1 MKYPNIQL
9 STFIFVFLGFSVIL
23 VPIIILITMF
33 VRQGSDQ
40 VKVSVFLA
48 EYSNNTSTN
57 KNSVKID
64 RISYH
69 PKTKLKRA
77 SMWFTGNYER
87 PGYVQID
94 GTFLLHTDDV
104 FIESGSIKIDN
115 STTTDIRELILEEIE
130 CNKKSIPIS
139 NQKFSGR
146 FNLIENKNLTK
157 LLERNN
163 FYDLE
168 FELKL
173 HKITN
178 YCEGNLLEFETD
190 YLSYKKVKIQPKDI
204 YKYIPYKLYEFEEE
218 ADSNIWIEW
227 ISSPEFGELK

>member
-9 STFIFVFLGFSVIL
+9 STFIFVTLGFSVIL

-87 PGYVQID
+87 PGYIQID
-94 GTFLLHTDDV
+94 GTFNLNSDDV
-104 FIESGSIKIDN
+104 FVKSGLIKINN
-115 STTTDIRELILEEIE
+115 SETTVIKELILKDIK
-130 CNKKSIPIS
+130 CNKESIPIS

-178 YCEGNLLEFETD
+178 YCEGNILEFETD
-190 YLSYKKVKIQPKDI
+190 YLSYEIVRIQPLDI
-204 YKYIPYKLYEFEEE
+204 YL
-218 ADSNIWIEW
+218 
-227 ISSPEFGELK
+227 

>member
-1 MKYPNIQL
+1 MKYLKFEL
-9 STFIFVFLGFSVIL
+9 STIIFVLLGFSVIL
-23 VPIIILITMF
+23 VPIIILITMLI
-33 VRQGSDQ
+33 RQGSDQ
-40 VKVSVFLA
+40 VEVSVYSA
-48 EYSNNTSTN
+48 EYSN
-57 KNSVKID
+57 KNSTYKNTINID

-87 PGYVQID
+87 PGYIQID
-94 GTFLLHTDDV
+94 GTFNLNSNDV
-104 FIESGSIKIDN
+104 FVKSGLIKIN
-115 STTTDIRELILEEIE
+115 NLATSVIKELILKDIE
-130 CNKKSIPIS
+130 CNKKATSIS

-146 FNLIENKNLTK
+146 FNLSQNNNMNK

-173 HKITN
+173 YKITN
-178 YCEGNLLEFETD
+178 FCEGNILQFETD
-190 YLSYKKVKIQPKDI
+190 YLSYETVKIQLKDI
-204 YKYIPYKLYEFEEE
+204 YIYKPYKLYEFEEE
-218 ADSNIWIEW
+218 IDSNIWIEW

>member
-1 MKYPNIQL
+1 MKYLKFEL
-9 STFIFVFLGFSVIL
+9 STIIFVLLGFSVIL
-23 VPIIILITMF
+23 VPIIILITMLI
-33 VRQGSDQ
+33 RQGSDQ
-40 VKVSVFLA
+40 VEVSVYSA
-48 EYSNNTSTN
+48 EYSN
-57 KNSVKID
+57 KNSTYKNTINID

-87 PGYVQID
+87 PGYIQID
-94 GTFLLHTDDV
+94 GTFNLNSNDV
-104 FIESGSIKIDN
+104 FVKSGLIKIN
-115 STTTDIRELILEEIE
+115 NLATSVIKELILKDIE
-130 CNKKSIPIS
+130 CNKKATSIS

-146 FNLIENKNLTK
+146 FNLSQNNNMNK

-173 HKITN
+173 YKITN
-178 YCEGNLLEFETD
+178 FCEGNILQFETD
-190 YLSYKKVKIQPKDI
+190 YLSYETVKIQLKDI
-204 YKYIPYKLYEFEEE
+204 YIYKPYKLYEFEEE
-218 ADSNIWIEW
+218 VDSNIWIEW

>member
-1 MKYPNIQL
+1 MKYLKFEL
-9 STFIFVFLGFSVIL
+9 STIIFVLLGFSVIL
-23 VPIIILITMF
+23 VPIIILITMLI
-33 VRQGSDQ
+33 RQGSDQ
-40 VKVSVFLA
+40 VEVSVYSA
-48 EYSNNTSTN
+48 EYSN
-57 KNSVKID
+57 KNSTYKNTINID

-87 PGYVQID
+87 PGYIQID
-94 GTFLLHTDDV
+94 GTFNLNSDDV
-104 FIESGSIKIDN
+104 FVKSGLIKINN
-115 STTTDIRELILEEIE
+115 SETTVIKELILKDIE
-130 CNKKSIPIS
+130 CNKKATSIS

-146 FNLIENKNLTK
+146 FNLSQNNNMNK

-173 HKITN
+173 YKITN
-178 YCEGNLLEFETD
+178 FCEGNILQFETD
-190 YLSYKKVKIQPKDI
+190 YLSYETVKIQLKDI
-204 YKYIPYKLYEFEEE
+204 YIYKPYKLYEFEEE
-218 ADSNIWIEW
+218 VDSNIWIEW

>member
-9 STFIFVFLGFSVIL
+9 STFIFVTLGFSVIL
-23 VPIIILITMF
+23 VPIIILIAMF

-77 SMWFTGNYER
+77 SMWVTGNYER

-104 FIESGSIKIDN
+104 FIESGSITIDN
-115 STTTDIRELILEEIE
+115 STTTGIRELILEEIK
-130 CNKKSIPIS
+130 CNKESIPIS

>member
-1 MKYPNIQL
+1 MKYLKLEL
-9 STFIFVFLGFSVIL
+9 STIIFVLLGFSVIL
-23 VPIIILITMF
+23 VPIIILITMLI
-33 VRQGSDQ
+33 RQGSDQ
-40 VKVSVFLA
+40 VEVSVYSA
-48 EYSNNTSTN
+48 EYSN
-57 KNSVKID
+57 KNSTYKNTINID

-87 PGYVQID
+87 PGYIQID
-94 GTFLLHTDDV
+94 GTFNLNSNDV
-104 FIESGSIKIDN
+104 FVKSGLIKIN
-115 STTTDIRELILEEIE
+115 NLATSVIKELILKDIE
-130 CNKKSIPIS
+130 CNKKATSIS

-146 FNLIENKNLTK
+146 FNLSQNNNMNK

-173 HKITN
+173 YKITN
-178 YCEGNLLEFETD
+178 FCEGNILQFETD
-190 YLSYKKVKIQPKDI
+190 YLSYETVKIQLKDI
-204 YKYIPYKLYEFEEE
+204 YIYKPYKLYEFEEE
-218 ADSNIWIEW
+218 IDSNIWIEW

>member
-1 MKYPNIQL
+1 MKYLEFEL
-9 STFIFVFLGFSVIL
+9 STIIFVLLGFSVIL
-23 VPIIILITMF
+23 VPIIILITMLI
-33 VRQGSDQ
+33 RQGSDQ
-40 VKVSVFLA
+40 VEVSVYSA
-48 EYSNNTSTN
+48 EYSN
-57 KNSVKID
+57 KNSTYKNTINID

-87 PGYVQID
+87 PGYIQID
-94 GTFLLHTDDV
+94 GTFNLNSNDV
-104 FIESGSIKIDN
+104 FVKSGLIKIN
-115 STTTDIRELILEEIE
+115 NLATSVIKELILKDIE
-130 CNKKSIPIS
+130 CNKKATSIS

-146 FNLIENKNLTK
+146 FNLSQNNNMNK

-173 HKITN
+173 YKITN
-178 YCEGNLLEFETD
+178 FCEGNILQFETD
-190 YLSYKKVKIQPKDI
+190 YLSYETVKIQLKDI
-204 YKYIPYKLYEFEEE
+204 YIYKPYKLYEFEEE
-218 ADSNIWIEW
+218 IDSNIWIEW